1 MNAGYYDVDSILSE
15 EEKLPCVCT
24 LDAIGMGF
32 LDPSTTE
39 EDLARGTKVRWIMS
53 PQESG

>member
-39 EDLARGTKVRWIMS
+39 EDLARGTKVR
-53 PQESG
+53 